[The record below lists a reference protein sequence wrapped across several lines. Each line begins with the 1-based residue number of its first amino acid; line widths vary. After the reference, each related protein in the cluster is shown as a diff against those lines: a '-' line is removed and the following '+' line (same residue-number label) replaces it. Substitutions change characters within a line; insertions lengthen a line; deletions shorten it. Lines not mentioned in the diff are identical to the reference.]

1 MGVSQIGNGEFP
13 LNNCAILQGI
23 LEPNQI
29 DFIQSFLRGDALRNP
44 IADLAGGVK
53 SAISD
58 ALGGLGGIGSIDELT
73 GEFTQTPW
81 AANLQNA
88 VESFQGSLTEF
99 EQRTNRISGV
109 VSGFQDGQPD
119 LGRILG
125 IGSAYNSALATLATD
140 PEEIFKDNFSHGFNS
155 LKQEFGINAIQESQ
169 NALDA
174 TIQFIGQFGAGD
186 FDPGDLEF
194 FDEALR
200 ISTQLQGI
208 QQSFINIATAEDAYL
223 SGALAFLDDFGLANT
238 ALSGLLTDPC
248 MAGKVIADLVAG
260 PGIEGLIPELQIP
273 EPPSLEEIAG
283 LIPDPEELVDSIKAS
298 VEGIVES
305 VQQQAEQLID
315 SVVDQGKEAINK
327 LEKTFE
333 ELQAQGE
340 RLIDQAEQAAAD
352 LATNISEFGQ
362 SVEEFFASEDDEA
375 AEDAA
380 EAIEDVP
387 RNEDGTIDYSRVA
400 PGAVSGGIGDEPPE
414 FNVDSYMEQEEARK
428 AREAAEDRA
437 YARDRAQRPESD
449 YMDEIYERFQEQN
462 FDPRFDQS
470 TGTPN
475 RVGDIIAKIKS
486 DLQSGLAGRGMVDP
500 DYLAQEFVTR
510 DLEALQRYVTAFPE
524 DYENTIINLP
534 LIQSALNR
542 QEQEI
547 QRQREYQQQQTQE
560 RATAGQRA
568 SWIPVDYSGPA
579 ISIALTENTAGGETI
594 YRAKFTDLV
603 RQTLFYSGA
612 FDSEQERSTALARL
626 QEYTSQVLGRDI
638 SGRGNDNVQIGKLF
652 NTNLPI
658 RDIKPAEITELVK
671 VYNRGSD
678 LQSSASELRKVLTP
692 DQINYYIRMTRNMI
706 SYGTTGIPN
715 LNSIKNALE
724 ASLNL

>member
-13 LNNCAILQGI
+13 LNNCAILRGV

-44 IADLAGGVK
+44 IAELAGGVK
-53 SAISD
+53 SAIND
-58 ALGGLGGIGSIDELT
+58 AVAGLQGIGSFVENPDGTFGDFI
-73 GEFTQTPW
+73 QTPW
-81 AANLQNA
+81 ARNLQTA
-88 VESFQGSLTEF
+88 VESFQDGLVEF

-200 ISTQLQGI
+200 ISTQLEGI
-208 QQSFINIATAEDAYL
+208 QQSFINIATAEDSFL

-315 SVVDQGKEAINK
+315 SVVDQGKEAISK

-414 FNVDSYMEQEEARK
+414 FNVDTYLEQEEQRIQR
-428 AREAAEDRA
+428 REESRRRAELPDT
-437 YARDRAQRPESD
+437 DS
-449 YMDEIYERFQEQN
+449 MSEISRRFEEQN

-510 DLEALQRYVTAFPE
+510 DLEALQRYVTAFPQ
-524 DYENTIINLP
+524 DYADTINLP
-534 LIQSALNR
+534 LIRSALNR

-547 QRQREYQQQQTQE
+547 QRQREYEQQQTQE

-579 ISIALTENTAGGETI
+579 ISITLTENTAGGETI

-603 RQTLFYSGA
+603 RQTLFFSES
-612 FDSEQERSTALARL
+612 FNSEQERSTALSRL